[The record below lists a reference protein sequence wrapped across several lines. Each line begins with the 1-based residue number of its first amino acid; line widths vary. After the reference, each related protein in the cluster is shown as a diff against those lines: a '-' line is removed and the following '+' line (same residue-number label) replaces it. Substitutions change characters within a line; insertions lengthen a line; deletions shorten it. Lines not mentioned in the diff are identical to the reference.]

1 MGNGSAAGAGG
12 VRVLMCME
20 VANMKEMEHLLYEA
34 LASVYSRI

>member
-20 VANMKEMEHLLYEA
+20 VANMEMEHLLYEA